1 MNEKNH
7 ALGQANAQM
16 ASVREM
22 VARLAIDRERLD
34 CEDWEDAEQRI
45 IEDALSVE
53 VRSGWTLP
61 QAMHNAEN
69 WAEEF
74 RIVLCTG
81 GPHVQIRGELENGWP
96 SRAWLEYQDWG
107 IPMTAR
113 VNDEGDEEALLAYA
127 RCFYFG
133 E

>member
-7 ALGQANAQM
+7 ALEQANAQM
-16 ASVREM
+16 ASVREL
-22 VARLAIDRERLD
+22 VAALD
-34 CEDWEDAEQRI
+34 CEDREDAEQRI

-53 VRSGWTLP
+53 VRSGWRTP
-61 QAMHNAEN
+61 APGSDAEY
-69 WAEEF
+69 EDF

-81 GPHVQIRGELENGWP
+81 GPHVQIRGELSDGEP
-96 SRAWLEYQDWG
+96 TRAWLEYQVWG

-113 VNDEGDEEALLAYA
+113 ANDEGDEEALLAYA

-133 E
+133 D